1 MNDAVVAYLKQL
13 VAIPSQNPM
22 GRPEPGAGFG
32 EKALTDHLQSIFER
46 LELPH
51 LRQSV
56 HPERENIVARFQG
69 DWEDKEGPVILLEAH
84 QDTVPVDGMTIDP
97 WAAVQDGD
105 RIYGRGSCD
114 VKGGMATTLALL
126 ERLRIQRPEKCPTV
140 LVAYS
145 VNEEHGFSGVEAL
158 RTILMGGTTDVV
170 PAKPTAAIVS
180 EPTQL
185 QTVVAHKGAVRWNL
199 HTHGQAAHSSTP
211 EKGSNA
217 IYRMGPILDA
227 LASYQRDVLPNLGSH
242 PRCGS
247 ATLSVGVIH
256 GGLSVNTVPA
266 KCVIEIDR
274 RLMPEETPDRAQQ
287 HLLEYLAEEVGA
299 ATFELSPP
307 FMTAEPLSDADN
319 GALAQQLGESI
330 QSVTGQQQSIGA
342 PYATDAPYIARL
354 GIPTVV
360 FGPGSAEQ
368 AHTEDEWIS
377 VPQLKLA
384 VDVLYHFIS
393 QAGTAW

>member
-1 MNDAVVAYLKQL
+1 MNDNVVKYLQQL

-22 GRPEPGAGFG
+22 GRPDPGDGFG
-32 EKALTDHLQSIFER
+32 EKALTDHLQSVFER

-69 DWEDKEGPVILLEAH
+69 DWEGHEGPVILLEAH

-97 WAAVQDGD
+97 WNPVQDGD

-114 VKGGMATTLALL
+114 VKGGMATILALL
-126 ERLRIQRPEKCPTV
+126 DRLRNERPEKCPTV
-140 LVAYS
+140 LVACS

-170 PAKPTAAIVS
+170 PAKPTAAIVA

-185 QTVVAHKGAVRWNL
+185 HIVVAHKGAVRWNL

-217 IYRMGPILDA
+217 IYRMAPILDA
-227 LASYQRDVLPNLGSH
+227 LATYQRDVLPSLGDH
-242 PRCGS
+242 PRCGP
-247 ATLSVGVIH
+247 ATLSVGVIR
-256 GGLSVNTVPA
+256 GGLSVNTVPD

-274 RLMPEETPDRAQQ
+274 RLMPDETPDRAQQ
-287 HLLEYLAEEVGA
+287 HLLEYLAGKVGA
-299 ATFELSPP
+299 DAFELEQP

-319 GALAQQLGESI
+319 GTLTQQLGASI
-330 QSVTGQQQSIGA
+330 QSITGQQQSIGA

-368 AHTEDEWIS
+368 AHTEDEWVS
-377 VPQLKLA
+377 VRQLKLA
-384 VDVLYHFIS
+384 VDILYDFICR
-393 QAGTAW
+393 AGMTW